1 MVANRSKKVVVMD
14 EDYRVLSHDDFVGLE
29 MEERS
34 LRQSLQSQGASIS
47 PAPTST
53 NDWVVIGIALVSGNF
68 NCLLPPLACAAGAT
82 NKTCPSHAVGVG
94 TSVAERR
101 PRQATDGYSTL
112 KGTAIDF
119 HENVVQFNQDV
130 ASSETSFKVTD
141 SDASWTLPRFL
152 RFVMGLIKL
161 AGEVDRRVQPI
172 YTSVHGPFAL
182 SSILCRYEMVVVV
195 SLSGPA
201 ILKRSMRCPK
211 TGKMTQIDQMSPMKD
226 CLGSTW
232 GRMESG
238 TRGAQMNQEA
248 L

>member
-1 MVANRSKKVVVMD
+1 
-14 EDYRVLSHDDFVGLE
+14 

-68 NCLLPPLACAAGAT
+68 NCLLPLLACAAGAT

-94 TSVAERR
+94 TSVAERQ

-130 ASSETSFKVTD
+130 ASSEISFVTD

-152 RFVMGLIKL
+152 RFVVGLIKL
-161 AGEVDRRVQPI
+161 AGEVDRRDGGGCV
-172 YTSVHGPFAL
+172 TLRSSDSREVH
-182 SSILCRYEMVVVV
+182 EMPQNWQNETDR
-195 SLSGPA
+195 SDEPD
-201 ILKRSMRCPK
+201 KRLPK
-211 TGKMTQIDQMSPMKD
+211 AQ
-226 CLGSTW
+226 LGGEW
-232 GRMESG
+232 RVEHAEL
-238 TRGAQMNQEA
+238 R
-248 L
+248 